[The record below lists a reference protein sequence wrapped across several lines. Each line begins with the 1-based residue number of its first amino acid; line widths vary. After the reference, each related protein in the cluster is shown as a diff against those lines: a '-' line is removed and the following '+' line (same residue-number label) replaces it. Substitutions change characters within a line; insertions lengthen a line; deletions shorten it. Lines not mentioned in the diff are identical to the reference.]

1 MAVDMFL
8 ELDGVKGESVDKA
21 HKGKI
26 DILALA
32 VGPREL
38 RHVPSR

>member
-8 ELDGVKGESVDKA
+8 ELEDVKGESVYKA

-26 DILALA
+26 DIL
-32 VGPREL
+32 
-38 RHVPSR
+38 SRS